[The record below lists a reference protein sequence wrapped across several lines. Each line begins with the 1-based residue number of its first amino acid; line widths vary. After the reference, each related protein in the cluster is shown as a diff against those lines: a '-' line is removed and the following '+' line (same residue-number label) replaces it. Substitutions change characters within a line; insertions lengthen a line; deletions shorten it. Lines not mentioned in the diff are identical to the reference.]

1 MNMMQQMVQTVRL
14 VLSFKAFRH
23 ELDEIGQLPK
33 EQTAEKEQRLS
44 RLQAINMIEQ
54 FCLIIIFF
62 SFLLM
67 SICDIGNYFMQLL
80 HESGIWSKY
89 LYIPVF
95 VIAVVLFLSVLVGIF
110 SFIWEKLAALEA
122 RIENR

>member
-1 MNMMQQMVQTVRL
+1 M
-14 VLSFKAFRH
+14 
-23 ELDEIGQLPK
+23 PK

-44 RLQAINMIEQ
+44 RLQTINMLEQ
-54 FCLIIIFF
+54 VCLFIIFF

-67 SICDIGNYFMQLL
+67 SIYDIGNYFMQLL
-80 HESGIWSKY
+80 NESGTWSKD

-110 SFIWEKLAALEA
+110 SCIWEKLAELEA

>member
-1 MNMMQQMVQTVRL
+1 MNMMQQIMQTVRL
-14 VLSFKAFRH
+14 VSSFKAFRH

-33 EQTAEKEQRLS
+33 EQAAEKEQRLS
-44 RLQAINMIEQ
+44 RLQTINMLEQ
-54 FCLIIIFF
+54 MCLVIIFF

-67 SICDIGNYFMQLL
+67 SIYDIGNYFMQLL
-80 HESGIWSKY
+80 HESGTWSKY

-110 SFIWEKLAALEA
+110 SFIWEKLAELEA
-122 RIENR
+122 RIEDR